1 MLVKI
6 QKLRDQGGTPPICTK
21 MGVLILRYL
30 FFREI
35 ASLTLAKP
43 ILVEIGLISQKIS
56 DQNLGLITY
65 LLGMVSM
72 EVCDGMM
79 DHEKTEKLKKQ
90 NLRVSASFCNRIH
103 QNRLRNEGERF
114 I

>member
-1 MLVKI
+1 MV
-6 QKLRDQGGTPPICTK
+6 
-21 MGVLILRYL
+21 RYL
-30 FFREI
+30 NFEKI
-35 ASLTLAKP
+35 VSLVPAKYHMG
-43 ILVEIGLISQKIS
+43 EMGLISQKIS

-79 DHEKTEKLKKQ
+79 GHEKTEKLKKQ
-90 NLRVSASFCNRIH
+90 NLRVSASFCNRNH

>member
-1 MLVKI
+1 M
-6 QKLRDQGGTPPICTK
+6 RDQGGTPPSCTK
-21 MGVLILRYL
+21 MGVLMVRYL
-30 FFREI
+30 NFEKI
-35 ASLTLAKP
+35 ASLAPTKYHMG
-43 ILVEIGLISQKIS
+43 EMGLISQKIS

-72 EVCDGMM
+72 EVCDGMIG
-79 DHEKTEKLKKQ
+79 HEKTEKLKKQ